1 MHIWHTR
8 IIWTETTEDCL
19 AENLKEKLLLLHLQF
34 IEKKI
39 SSENIR
45 GTVKKESDA
54 LYSFV
59 LKKKLKDIFPREKAE
74 KAAVQ
79 ILDKAEMTKDI
90 AETVQK
96 VIQWNY
102 EVLKEENASLNTYL
116 QKSDFFQAAK
126 NSLGFKALRVRIV
139 NFAVHSAAYSRMIS
153 SIIYGA
159 IKDFMVNENPIAK
172 GNAVAS
178 SIFKMGTDFLNNLP
192 GMQGNFDAKITEF
205 IRQNLSGRIQQSEK
219 LIHSELESD
228 KTDEIFQ
235 EVWDFLGS
243 LKFSD
248 AAELL
253 PIKELEKYI
262 LTSPEFWN
270 HIKSTKFP
278 ERMILAN
285 IREFY
290 SRYEN
295 RTVEEVAEENG
306 INREKISE
314 FISEMTSDALDNEAF
329 REFVLLRAKENLNE
343 FYSSP
348 EAVSLL
354 G

>member
-1 MHIWHTR
+1 M
-8 IIWTETTEDCL
+8 

-45 GTVKKESDA
+45 GAVKKESDA

-126 NSLGFKALRVRIV
+126 NSLGFKALRVRVV

-159 IKDFMVNENPIAK
+159 IKDFM
-172 GNAVAS
+172 
-178 SIFKMGTDFLNNLP
+178 
-192 GMQGNFDAKITEF
+192 
-205 IRQNLSGRIQQSEK
+205 
-219 LIHSELESD
+219 
-228 KTDEIFQ
+228 
-235 EVWDFLGS
+235 
-243 LKFSD
+243 
-248 AAELL
+248 
-253 PIKELEKYI
+253 
-262 LTSPEFWN
+262 
-270 HIKSTKFP
+270 
-278 ERMILAN
+278 
-285 IREFY
+285 
-290 SRYEN
+290 
-295 RTVEEVAEENG
+295 
-306 INREKISE
+306 IN
-314 FISEMTSDALDNEAF
+314 
-329 REFVLLRAKENLNE
+329 
-343 FYSSP
+343 
-348 EAVSLL
+348 
-354 G
+354 